1 MTTLATPTSRQ
12 SESGP
17 IIPLPPHSVDAEM
30 SLLGS
35 MTLNRDAIGLVLPII
50 GRQEADW
57 FYQPGHYL
65 LYEVLVDLY
74 DGNQPIDLVVVKD
87 ELKRRNLLEQV
98 GGVGYL
104 VQLAESVPSWVNAE
118 YYARIVR
125 DKGLLRDLIRCAG
138 EISQSAYA
146 DDQEVAKLLDEAEQR
161 LFQVTQRRVSGRASA
176 LRELLKEIYEKIK
189 PGEGSYLTGLASG
202 FTQLDDLTS
211 GFQRGDF
218 IVIAGRPSMGKTALG
233 LNIAENMAIDDK
245 RPVVFFS
252 LEMSRQQLAQRVLCG
267 RGRIDS
273 HRFRRGMVS
282 EEEKQQLGF
291 VCAELEQAPLYID
304 DTPGI
309 SVLELRAK
317 ARRLAQQ
324 HDIQAVF
331 TDYLQLMTA
340 PSSSD
345 NRQQEISAISRG
357 LKALGREL
365 NVPIIAM
372 AQLNR
377 MSEGREG
384 HRPRMSDLRESGA
397 IEQDADV
404 VLLLHREEYYK
415 RDDPTVKG
423 LAELI
428 IEKQRN
434 GPTATIELVF
444 DRKLTSFRTRSFEP
458 EPAGSQTYVE
468 DGPF

>member
-1 MTTLATPTSRQ
+1 MTTISTPSQ
-12 SESGP
+12 PAVAESVR
-17 IIPLPPHSVDAEM
+17 LPPQSLDAEM

-35 MTLNRDAIGLVLPII
+35 MLLSRDAIGGILPVI
-50 GRQEADW
+50 GRHEAEW
-57 FYQPGHYL
+57 FYHPEHKL
-65 LYEVLVDLY
+65 LYEVLIDLY
-74 DGNQPIDLVVVKD
+74 DTRQPIDLIVAKE

-98 GGVGYL
+98 GGVPYL
-104 VQLAESVPSWVNAE
+104 VQLAESVPTWVNAE

-138 EISQSAYA
+138 EITESAYA
-146 DDQEVAKLLDEAEQR
+146 EDEEVALLLDQAEQR
-161 LFQVTQRRVSGRASA
+161 LFEVTQRRVSGQASV
-176 LRELLKEIYEKIK
+176 LQEMLQQIYEKIR
-189 PGEGSYLTGLASG
+189 PGEGSYLTGLSTG

-218 IVIAGRPSMGKTALG
+218 IVVAGRPSMGKTAFG
-233 LNIAENMAIDDK
+233 LNVAESMAIDEH

-267 RGRIDS
+267 RGGIDS
-273 HRFRRGMVS
+273 HKFRRGMVS
-282 EEEKQQLGF
+282 EEEKNRLGY
-291 VCAELEQAPLYID
+291 VCAQLAEVPLYID
-304 DTPGI
+304 DTPGM

-324 HDIQAVF
+324 YAVQAVF
-331 TDYLQLMTA
+331 VDYLQLMSA
-340 PSSSD
+340 PARSE
-345 NRQQEISAISRG
+345 NRQQEIATISRG

-372 AQLNR
+372 SQLNR
-377 MSEGREG
+377 APEGREG
-384 HRPRMSDLRESGA
+384 HRPRMGDLRESGA

-415 RDDPTVKG
+415 RDDPSVKG

-428 IEKQRN
+428 IAKQRN
-434 GPTATIELVF
+434 GPTDTVELVF
-444 DRKLTSFRTRSFEP
+444 DSRLTTFRTRAYESEP
-458 EPAGSQTYVE
+458 PGPRIYVE
-468 DGPF
+468 DAPF